1 MKLCSGDNHYITA
14 PLKIDF
20 PYWKYKRKLS
30 ANCNATTGN
39 RNLFQGLILAV
50 FNIGISI
57 LGTLIWDFPK
67 VKLKLQLSTTLV
79 FLSNQQCNL
88 NIITRKYEVNILYS
102 SFGLLNDN
110 FGILCYNLV
119 GYNVNSCTFL
129 TTDLYFFFCINPW
142 LLSFVPIE
150 QIFFWVFDIV

>member
-1 MKLCSGDNHYITA
+1 MKLCSGDNYYITA

-20 PYWKYKRKLS
+20 LYRKYKRKPP

-67 VKLKLQLSTTLV
+67 VKLKLQLSTT
-79 FLSNQQCNL
+79 
-88 NIITRKYEVNILYS
+88 
-102 SFGLLNDN
+102 SF
-110 FGILCYNLV
+110 FIK
-119 GYNVNSCTFL
+119 SAM
-129 TTDLYFFFCINPW
+129 
-142 LLSFVPIE
+142 
-150 QIFFWVFDIV
+150 